1 MADNNPFFISTE
13 GTGITFG
20 QIDDLVDFP
29 HSGIIKALN
38 QMTKG
43 NFALKTTNGFNI
55 TQSSSDP
62 IITVAAGN
70 YYRDGRKYTSSQTT
84 FNAAA
89 FTATSDNSYY
99 LIVVD
104 SSNVVRLRVPTAV
117 NRVAQFTAGDTI
129 IAMLE
134 YSSTTSNGARRVQ
147 FFTTEKAANTLSVG
161 RDNSGYTESLEIFS
175 NAGDVQI
182 RAKESDKDLEFYAN
196 DGGVDTLSFFI
207 DGSNSARVSGLKLA
221 NQLYIQEQS
230 GAQADTAA
238 LGQLWVKNE
247 VPNALFFTDDT
258 GQDVRITENGQLSNS
273 PKIVRYGLTA
283 NEDLTS
289 SSRYTFNSSDFTA
302 YAEDTNT
309 VTFSGDSITLKGA
322 GVFQITV
329 YGYFAADNSLAVLGA
344 QTVNPDAPSNPTA
357 ALHSET
363 QNAVTAL
370 QGKLDAF
377 LANNLEFDLS
387 IGDGTTYNK
396 YAYNRTVMHLGS
408 QDVRMSQFTTAT
420 IKTTGDTVIELSGY
434 IVWPNPIDTNDPFL
448 VATGPLSNDP
458 HSTNN
463 PTYTAF
469 TITKVA

>member
-1 MADNNPFFISTE
+1 MPDNNPFFISTE

-182 RAKESDKDLEFYAN
+182 RAKESDKDIEFYAN

-230 GAQADTAA
+230 GAQSDTAA

-247 VPNALFFTDDT
+247 TPNALFFTNDA
-258 GQDVRITENGQLSNS
+258 GNDVRLTDGSSLAVTNEL
-273 PKIVRYGLTA
+273 VRYGLTA
-283 NEDLTS
+283 DETLS
-289 SSRYTFNSSDFTA
+289 SASRYTFTSGDFTA
-302 YAEDTNT
+302 YAANTNE
-309 VTFSGDSITLKGA
+309 VTFSGEDITLKGA
-322 GVFQITV
+322 GIFEVNL
-329 YGYFAADNSLAVLGA
+329 YGYFAAD
-344 QTVNPDAPSNPTA
+344 TA
-357 ALHSET
+357 
-363 QNAVTAL
+363 NA
-370 QGKLDAF
+370 
-377 LANNLEFDLS
+377 NLEFDLS
-387 IGDGTTYNK
+387 IGDGNQSNR
-396 YAYNRTVMHLGS
+396 YAYYRNIINLNHV
-408 QDVRMSQFTTAT
+408 VRMAQFTTAT
-420 IKTTGDTVIELSGY
+420 IKTTGDTVIKLSGY
-434 IVWPNPIDTNDPFL
+434 MVWTGANLKLVNTGSSDPYSNNTPQY
-448 VATGPLSNDP
+448 TG
-458 HSTNN
+458 
-463 PTYTAF
+463 F
-469 TITKVA
+469 TIRKVA

>member
-38 QMTKG
+38 QMSKG
-43 NFALKTTNGFNI
+43 NHAIKTTNGFNI

-62 IITVAAGN
+62 IITVAAGQ
-70 YYRDGRKYTSSQTT
+70 YFRDGRKYSASQTT

-104 SSNVVRLRVPTAV
+104 SSNVVRLRVPTAT

-175 NAGDVQI
+175 NAGDAQI
-182 RAKESDKDLEFYAN
+182 RAKESDKDMEFYVN
-196 DGGVDTLSFFI
+196 DGGVDTLAFYI
-207 DGSNSARVSGLKLA
+207 NADVGGRVNGLKLD
-221 NQLYIQEQS
+221 NQLFIKEQS
-230 GAQADTAA
+230 SADTDVAS

-258 GQDVRITENGQLSNS
+258 GQDTRITENGSLAVTSD
-273 PKIVRYGLTA
+273 IVRYR
-283 NEDLTS
+283 LTS
-289 SSRYTFNSSDFTA
+289 DKVLTSGSRYTYTSGDFTA
-302 YAEDTNT
+302 QTENT
-309 VTFSGDSITLKGA
+309 AIATFSGTTITLKGA
-322 GVFQITV
+322 GIFNIIV
-329 YGYFAADNSLAVLGA
+329 YGYFLGDAEVTAVGA
-344 QTVNPDAPSNPTA
+344 QTINPDAPANPNA
-357 ALHSET
+357 AIHSET

-370 QGKLDAF
+370 QQKIDAMIGSF
-377 LANNLEFDLS
+377 VEFDLS
-387 IGDGTTYNK
+387 IGSASTVNI
-396 YAYNRTVMHLGS
+396 YAYNRTIMNLNYV
-408 QDVRMSQFTTAT
+408 VRMAQNTTAS
-420 IKTTGDTVIELSGY
+420 IKTTGDTVIKLSGY
-434 IVWPNPIDTNDPFL
+434 MVWPAGGSGTSNNPKLHGTSSFQ
-448 VATGPLSNDP
+448 ATG
-458 HSTNN
+458 
-463 PTYTAF
+463 F
-469 TITKVA
+469 TIWKVA